1 MLVNRIYFYST
12 ETLQS
17 VKWIVPVDVVAEAVV
32 DVDCVEEAADV
43 WVALVVVVV
52 VGAAVVDG
60 SGAGVVDWTVV
71 KSK

>member
-32 DVDCVEEAADV
+32 DVDCVEEAAGV
-43 WVALVVVVV
+43 WVA
-52 VGAAVVDG
+52 VVDS

>member
-32 DVDCVEEAADV
+32 DVDCVEEDADV
-43 WVALVVVVV
+43 WVTLVVVAVE
-52 VGAAVVDG
+52 AAVVDG

>member
-43 WVALVVVVV
+43 WVA
-52 VGAAVVDG
+52 VVDG

>member
-43 WVALVVVVV
+43 WVALVVVAVE
-52 VGAAVVDG
+52 AAVVG